1 MNTINL
7 SVRNISK
14 IFWEIIYLNKD
25 LLQND
30 FRAKFFNELNNLEK
44 LRSIANYNTGSISL
58 SSAFSLFLLIKHFKP
73 MRILEIGTF
82 IGKSTISMAR
92 AMDEF
97 TDKGEIF
104 TCDHSNEIKLPFAG
118 NTKITQFMLQ
128 DSTKML
134 ECLTG
139 KFDLIF
145 IDGRL
150 KIQDIKII
158 LNLITDKSIIVFDDF
173 EGIEKGIANLMLLRE
188 SKELFHHFQINPPS
202 EEFLKLHD
210 FQSHSLL
217 GLLVPVNEFKLTN
230 Q

>member
-1 MNTINL
+1 MNGINL

-14 IFWEIIYLNKD
+14 IFWEIIYLNQD
-25 LLQND
+25 LLKND
-30 FRAKFFNELNNLEK
+30 FRVNFFNELNNLEK

-92 AMDEF
+92 AMEEF

-104 TCDHSNEIKLPFAG
+104 TCDHSNEIKLPYTG
-118 NTKITQFMLQ
+118 NTKITQFMKQ

-145 IDGRL
+145 LDGRI
-150 KIQDIKII
+150 KVQDIKII

-188 SKELFHHFQINPPS
+188 SKELTHHFQINPPS